1 MMSYPDLQLCIGGD
15 WKDADGHPVI
25 NPADESEIGTVP
37 FAGRPELDAVLAA
50 AQAGFQIWRRQSTTE
65 RTEII
70 LKAARLIRERD
81 EELAVAMTPE
91 RIGRGWSREK
101 R

>member
-50 AQAGFQIWRRQSTTE
+50 AQEGFQIWRRTSPTE
-65 RTEII
+65 RAEII
-70 LKAARLIRERD
+70 LKAARLIRERVD
-81 EELAVAMTPE
+81 EMAVAK
-91 RIGRGWSREK
+91 IGRASCRE
-101 R
+101 RVCQYV

>member
-50 AQAGFQIWRRQSTTE
+50 AQEGFQIWRRTSRSEEHTTE
-65 RTEII
+65 
-70 LKAARLIRERD
+70 LKSLMRIPY
-81 EELAVAMTPE
+81 AVFCLKKTIYLPYRPYYAVSN
-91 RIGRGWSREK
+91 R
-101 R
+101 